1 MSDGDPTD
9 HGPSERDPSVHGSAP
24 DDEAQRALRAAMDLH
39 AGGEIDAAL
48 TRAREVVE
56 RWPEYAQALSYLG
69 QTLVTR
75 KRRFADGLAVLDRA
89 VQADGSDPYILYTA
103 AWCREFAAN
112 AIERP
117 KGAHQPVAQRPA
129 ALYAQARDE
138 LLRALTLEPDDQLQ
152 GDVEDI
158 LDVIAKATGEPWD
171 EGLYERVAP
180 RPR

>member
-1 MSDGDPTD
+1 MTVEQPNEDTRA
-9 HGPSERDPSVHGSAP
+9 PSP
-24 DDEAQRALRAAMDLH
+24 EAQQALRHAMDLH
-39 AGGEIDAAL
+39 ARGDIDAAL
-48 TRAREVVE
+48 AQAAEVIE
-56 RWPEYAQALSYLG
+56 RWPGFAQALSYYG

-89 VQADGSDPYILYTA
+89 VEAGGDDPYILYSA

-117 KGAHQPVAQRPA
+117 KGAHQPVAEPPR
-129 ALYAQARDE
+129 ALYAKAKDE
-138 LLRALTLEPDDQLQ
+138 LLRALALEPDDKLR

-171 EGLYERVAP
+171 EGLYERAAP

>member
-1 MSDGDPTD
+1 M
-9 HGPSERDPSVHGSAP
+9 AP
-24 DDEAQRALRAAMDLH
+24 DDTLDEMPDEVNAPSMEAAQALRHAMQLH
-39 AGGEIDAAL
+39 AGGQIDAAL
-48 TRAREVVE
+48 AQASEVVE
-56 RWPEYAQALSYLG
+56 RWPEYAQAFSYLG

-89 VQADGSDPYILYTA
+89 VELGGNDPYILYSA

-117 KGAHQPVAQRPA
+117 KGAHQAVKEKPAQ
-129 ALYAQARDE
+129 LYAKAHDE
-138 LLRALTLEPDDQLQ
+138 LLRALTLDPDDKLR

-158 LDVIAKATGEPWD
+158 LDVIAKATGESWD
-171 EGLYERVAP
+171 EGLYERAAP

>member
-1 MSDGDPTD
+1 MSTGQPDEETRA
-9 HGPSERDPSVHGSAP
+9 PSP
-24 DDEAQRALRAAMDLH
+24 EAQQALRRAMDLH
-39 AGGEIDAAL
+39 AGGNIDAAL
-48 TRAREVVE
+48 AQAAEVIE
-56 RWPEYAQALSYLG
+56 RWPDFAQALSYYG

-75 KRRFADGLAVLDRA
+75 KRRFADGLRVLDRA
-89 VQADGSDPYILYTA
+89 VEADGDDPYILYSA

-117 KGAHQPVAQRPA
+117 KGAHQPVTERPA
-129 ALYAQARDE
+129 TLYAQARTE
-138 LLRALTLEPDDQLQ
+138 LLRALELGPDDKLR

-171 EGLYERVAP
+171 EGLYERAAP

>member
-1 MSDGDPTD
+1 MTAEQPNEDTRA
-9 HGPSERDPSVHGSAP
+9 PSP
-24 DDEAQRALRAAMDLH
+24 EAQQGLRHAMDLH
-39 AGGEIDAAL
+39 ARGDIDAAL
-48 TRAREVVE
+48 AQAAEVIE
-56 RWPEYAQALSYLG
+56 RWPGFAQALSYYG

-75 KRRFADGLAVLDRA
+75 KRRFSDGLAVLDRA
-89 VQADGSDPYILYTA
+89 VEAGSDDPYILYSA

-117 KGAHQPVAQRPA
+117 KGAHQPVAESPRV
-129 ALYAQARDE
+129 LYAKAKDE
-138 LLRALTLEPDDQLQ
+138 LLRALILEPDDKLR

-171 EGLYERVAP
+171 EGLYERAAP

>member
-1 MSDGDPTD
+1 MVDEQTNEETRA
-9 HGPSERDPSVHGSAP
+9 PSP
-24 DDEAQRALRAAMDLH
+24 EAERALREAMDRH
-39 AGGEIDAAL
+39 ARGDIDSAL
-48 TRAREVVE
+48 AQAQTVVE
-56 RWPEYAQALSYLG
+56 RWPRYAQALSYLG

-89 VQADGSDPYILYTA
+89 VEVDGDDPYILYSA

-117 KGAHQPVAQRPA
+117 KGAHQRVAQPPA
-129 ALYAQARDE
+129 ALYAKAREE
-138 LLRALTLEPDDQLQ
+138 LLRALTLEPDEKLR

-171 EGLYERVAP
+171 EGLYERAAP

>member
-1 MSDGDPTD
+1 MNEANPDTRA
-9 HGPSERDPSVHGSAP
+9 PSP
-24 DDEAQRALRAAMDLH
+24 EAQQALREAMDLH
-39 AGGEIDAAL
+39 ARGSIDAAIEQ
-48 TRAREVVE
+48 ARTVVE
-56 RWPEYAQALSYLG
+56 RWPTYAQALSYLG

-75 KRRFADGLAVLDRA
+75 KRRFADGLAILDRA
-89 VQADGSDPYILYTA
+89 VEHGGDDPYILYSA

-117 KGAHQPVAQRPA
+117 KGAHQPVEQSPA
-129 ALYAQARDE
+129 ALYAKAHDE
-138 LLRALTLEPDDQLQ
+138 LLRALTLDPDEKLR

-171 EGLYERVAP
+171 EGLYERAAP

>member
-1 MSDGDPTD
+1 MNEDSRA
-9 HGPSERDPSVHGSAP
+9 PSM
-24 DDEAQRALRAAMDLH
+24 EAQQALRSAMDMH
-39 AGGEIDAAL
+39 ARGDIDHAL
-48 TRAREVVE
+48 VQAQSVVD
-56 RWPEYAQALSYLG
+56 RWPGYAQALSYFG

-89 VQADGSDPYILYTA
+89 VEADGDDPYILYSA

-117 KGAHQPVAQRPA
+117 KGAHQRVPQSPT
-129 ALYAQARDE
+129 ALYAKAREE
-138 LLRALTLEPDDQLQ
+138 LLRALTLEPDDKLR

-171 EGLYERVAP
+171 EGLYERAAP